1 MTYGGVAAELG
12 APRRAREVGWALGRV
27 GPADDVPCHR
37 VLLSIGWPSPGYANG
52 HPELQRM
59 QLEAEGVI
67 FRTDGSID
75 LQHYIWWPPDEALEH
90 DPRPLVLAASLI
102 QAVVPPMPRR
112 RARGEDSRP

>member
-37 VLLSIGWPSPGYANG
+37 VLLSTGRPSPGYANG
-52 HPELQRM
+52 HPELQRQ

-67 FRTDGSID
+67 FHTDGSIN

-90 DPRPLVLAASLI
+90 DPSPLVLAASLI
-102 QAVVPPMPRR
+102 QAVVPPMPR
-112 RARGEDSRP
+112 